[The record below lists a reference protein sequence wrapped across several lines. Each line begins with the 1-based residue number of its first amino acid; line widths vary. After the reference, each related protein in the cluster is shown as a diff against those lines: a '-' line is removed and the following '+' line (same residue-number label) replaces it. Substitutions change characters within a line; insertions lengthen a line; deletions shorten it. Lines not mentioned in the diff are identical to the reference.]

1 MMSAFTAQR
10 SEVTTYYDGPD
21 LQDTV
26 FAAIRAAGGD
36 PEAIDPDD
44 LAGIDEFHAL
54 GRAGTLA
61 LARLADVTAGSRV
74 IDVGAGI
81 GGPARAL
88 ARHFGAHVTAA
99 EPTGR
104 FAALA
109 RTLTE
114 RSGLGTQVTV
124 VQTDGSTLPFPDGSF
139 DLAWTQAVWQS
150 VEGKHALAVEI
161 RRVLAARGRLAMFE
175 LVGDGRDLHFPVP
188 WGNGPADSFVP
199 TEPELRKLLEN
210 AGLQVEVWLRGEDAQ
225 AALVTAASDSARMST
240 GLPGVSLDLLMP
252 DYSERMA
259 GLARNVQEGRVGLL
273 LAVLSRLD

>member
-1 MMSAFTAQR
+1 
-10 SEVTTYYDGPD
+10 VTTYYDGPV

-36 PEAIDPDD
+36 TDVIDPDD

-61 LARLADVTAGSRV
+61 LAALADVTPGSRV

-99 EPTGR
+99 EPTAR

-114 RSGLGTQVTV
+114 RAGLATHVTV
-124 VQTDGSTLPFPDGSF
+124 VQTDGETLPFPDGSF

-150 VEGKHALAVEI
+150 VKEKHALALEI
-161 RRVLAARGRLAMFE
+161 RRVLAASGRLAMFE
-175 LVGDGRDLHFPVP
+175 LVGDGRDLYFPVP

-199 TEPELRKLLEN
+199 TEPELKNLLEN
-210 AGLQVEVWLRGEDAQ
+210 AGLRVEVWLRGEDVQ
-225 AALVTAASDSARMST
+225 AALVAAAGDSARMST
-240 GLPGVSLDLLMP
+240 GLPGVTLELLMP

-259 GLARNVQEGRVGLL
+259 GHDRNVEEGRISLL
-273 LAVLSRLD
+273 LAVLSRTD